1 MMKKCSILKILSLTG
16 CIAAMF
22 LLVAPA
28 VSAEFFYPT
37 PYSLEAFPGQCP
49 GYCGPITVSSGSPVP
64 AGAFSPSYI
73 PLAPGSGII
82 DYPAGAIAIQPVSSV
97 TVNPAITGL
106 GSGTQT
112 YGAYYAGSG
121 ARSSGSCCVGAR
133 FMCSL

>member
-22 LLVAPA
+22 LLVTPA

-37 PYSLEAFPGQCP
+37 PYSLDVFPGQYP
-49 GYCGPITVSSGSPVP
+49 VYGGPIAISSGSLVS

-73 PLAPGSGII
+73 PLSPGAGII
-82 DYPAGAIAIQPVSSV
+82 YYPSGSLQPVTSV
-97 TVNPAITGL
+97 TVNPAITGP

-112 YGAYYAGSG
+112 YGAYYTGSG
-121 ARSSGSCCVGAR
+121 TRSSGFSGVGAR